1 MEPVESEEPSQ
12 ATGIES
18 RCCKDAIARDRVKF
32 EMQRAKDRCVE
43 EEKRRAYLE
52 SWDATAED
60 IARYYATLRAN
71 GVLDDA
77 AQWLASEFQQ
87 RYLSSLGMSDPT

>member
-1 MEPVESEEPSQ
+1 MESVEMEGSSQ
-12 ATGIES
+12 AAG
-18 RCCKDAIARDRVKF
+18 
-32 EMQRAKDRCVE
+32 AKD
-43 EEKRRAYLE
+43 EKRRADLE
-52 SWDATAED
+52 SWDATAEN

-77 AQWLASEFQQ
+77 AQWLTSEFQQ